1 MKKLIL
7 AILLAGGVSAFA
19 EDVFVGEYKG
29 ECEAP
34 KGSYFQMNP
43 TVHMQISRISED
55 MYRIKVLP
63 FICRRPYIYATCEVK
78 SDGKA
83 DIVLDGAPFTTEY
96 NFSKISGV
104 VKTDGSAELVGYYG
118 KTPIK
123 MKLEK
128 FDRVSPTMGLKPPEG
143 ANLLIGEGN
152 LDKWREADGAAP
164 VWEILGEVVE
174 IKPDPKEEGKK
185 RKNRT
190 IYTKEKFSGDL
201 RLHLEYKLPE
211 EYDKIGQGRGNS
223 GLFFGDIELQILDSF
238 HSDGLWDE
246 AGALYRFSPPQVNAA
261 LPAETWQTY
270 DVEYIAAKFKDG
282 KIVSYPRLTVWHN
295 GVKVQG
301 DIEVPSCTS
310 HRQDL
315 VDNYKF
321 AEGPISISLQD
332 HDHNVQFR
340 NMWVC
345 PLSADDDKNL

>member
-63 FICRRPYIYATCEVK
+63 FICRRPYIYATCEIK

-174 IKPDPKEEGKK
+174 IKTDPKE
-185 RKNRT
+185 
-190 IYTKEKFSGDL
+190 
-201 RLHLEYKLPE
+201 
-211 EYDKIGQGRGNS
+211 
-223 GLFFGDIELQILDSF
+223 
-238 HSDGLWDE
+238 
-246 AGALYRFSPPQVNAA
+246 
-261 LPAETWQTY
+261 
-270 DVEYIAAKFKDG
+270 
-282 KIVSYPRLTVWHN
+282 
-295 GVKVQG
+295 
-301 DIEVPSCTS
+301 
-310 HRQDL
+310 
-315 VDNYKF
+315 
-321 AEGPISISLQD
+321 
-332 HDHNVQFR
+332 
-340 NMWVC
+340 
-345 PLSADDDKNL
+345 